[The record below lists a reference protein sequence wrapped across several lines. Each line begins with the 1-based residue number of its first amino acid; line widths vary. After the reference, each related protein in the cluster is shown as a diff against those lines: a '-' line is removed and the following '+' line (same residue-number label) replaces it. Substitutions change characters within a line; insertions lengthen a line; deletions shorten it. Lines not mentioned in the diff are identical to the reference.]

1 MPDDVVLKI
10 EKLAYGGEGLGFVD
24 GKVCFV
30 EGALPGETVR
40 ARVSQSKQN
49 YAKGRLLEVLE
60 KSHHREEPPCPYV
73 QDCGGCQYQ
82 HLAYSEELRWK
93 EIQVREHLERFLK
106 LPGSRVSPIRSGAS
120 PYGYR
125 NSVTLHET
133 APSPKP
139 QQFGF
144 VGRDNR
150 TTLCVDNCL
159 ITDPRLRPVFT
170 EKRLLRKGEDRISL
184 RVGENGMIFSGRE
197 DQLFSMR
204 IGDESILTSSRGF
217 FQNNLEITRQIGQT
231 ARAWVQS
238 AQPRLFADLYAGA
251 GTFTILAAEGVPELM
266 CLEESPA
273 SFGALKEN
281 FRIRGLK
288 ADLIE
293 GLAEKSFPR
302 YLKRKPRENI
312 FVFVDPPRTGMS
324 ADLSE
329 FLAQEPSLRHLVYLS
344 CHLGTLTRDLG
355 RILAKKR
362 HEILEVIPFDMFPRT
377 KHIEAAV
384 FMRRL

>member
-1 MPDDVVLKI
+1 MTQEAVLKI
-10 EKLAYGGEGLGFVD
+10 EKMAYGGEGLGFIE

-40 ARVSQSKQN
+40 VRLAQSKQN
-49 YAKGRLLEVLE
+49 YAKGRLLEILE
-60 KSHHREEPPCPYV
+60 PAPARENPPCPYV
-73 QDCGGCQYQ
+73 EACGGCQYQ
-82 HLAYSEELRWK
+82 HLSYSEELRWK

-106 LPGSRVSPIRSGAS
+106 LPGSKVSAIRHAPS

-133 APSPKP
+133 GPSPKP
-139 QQFGF
+139 QQFGY

-150 TTLCVDNCL
+150 TVFYVDNCL
-159 ITDPRLRPVFT
+159 LVDPRLSSVFT

-197 DQLFSMR
+197 EQLFSMR
-204 IGDESILTSSRGF
+204 VGSESILTSSKGF
-217 FQNNLEITRQIGQT
+217 FQNNLEITRQIGET
-231 ARAWVQS
+231 AAAWVKKAS
-238 AQPRLFADLYAGA
+238 PRLFADLYAGA
-251 GTFTILAAEGVPELM
+251 GTFTILAAKGVPELM
-266 CLEESPA
+266 CLEENPHSL
-273 SFGALKEN
+273 SALREN
-281 FRIRGLK
+281 FKGRALQ
-288 ADLIE
+288 ADIIE

-324 ADLSE
+324 EDLAV
-329 FLAQEPSLRHLVYLS
+329 FLAGEASVRHLVYLS

-355 RILAKKR
+355 RILAKGR
-362 HEILEVIPFDMFPRT
+362 HEVCEVIPFDMFPRT
-377 KHIEAAV
+377 KHIEVAV
-384 FMRRL
+384 LLRRI